1 MSQVLKY
8 GVPQSDGLRC
18 DNPACS
24 ELANVSLT
32 FEGIPDP
39 VFACT
44 EHVPGMQLRGKV
56 KRFQK
61 LTVPGSRNKELPDN
75 GKESKEGEEGG

>member
-1 MSQVLKY
+1 MSQVLKF

-32 FEGIPDP
+32 FHSIPDE

-56 KRFQK
+56 KRFTK
-61 LTVPGSRNKELPDN
+61 LTVPGSRNKEQPSD
-75 GKESKEGEEGG
+75 GEESQETEEGS